1 MKYKFFILLNFFSLI
16 VFCQNDIK
24 NDLKKII
31 EEYESFE
38 HYNKNDFPLGDF
50 SESRFKKEYEFVQ
63 NISNPKKAGGWW
75 DSLFTKITSENSSI
89 DKKSSKMILKFR
101 MISFL
106 IANRLY
112 YKKFK
117 TIIRD
122 KHDT

>member
-50 SESRFKKEYEFVQ
+50 SCWCYFK
-63 NISNPKKAGGWW
+63 I
-75 DSLFTKITSENSSI
+75 
-89 DKKSSKMILKFR
+89 
-101 MISFL
+101 
-106 IANRLY
+106 
-112 YKKFK
+112 
-117 TIIRD
+117 
-122 KHDT
+122 